1 MGNIK
6 ETYAVN
12 KNCKISYIDDWE
24 NNLFLLDIIAT
35 EEMDKGFINFQF
47 SVGTMK
53 SCCESNKL
61 NYKSLEYSNLTWEEE
76 PTVEDR
82 ITSGWLQ
89 GFEDAPKTYFTVTK
103 VKELIVTKV
112 NCSNEYDTG
121 ERVKIKIILS
131 EDTVLTI
138 SYENVHNGSYAHSV
152 YLEKNNDVIYSG
164 WI

>member
-1 MGNIK
+1 MSNIK
-6 ETYAVN
+6 ETYAIN
-12 KNCKISYIDDWE
+12 KECKISYIDDWE

-35 EEMDKGFINFQF
+35 EETDKGFINFQF

-82 ITSGWLQ
+82 LATRWLH
-89 GFEDAPKTYFTVTK
+89 GYEDYPIPYFTVTK
-103 VKELIVTKV
+103 VKELKVTKV
-112 NCSNEYDTG
+112 DCSDDYNVG
-121 ERVKIKIILS
+121 ERVKIKIILGD
-131 EDTVLTI
+131 DTVLNV
-138 SYENVHNGSYAHSV
+138 SYENKHNGSYSHTV